1 MNESLK
7 IETNDNAELPLLINP
22 DYSTTRFSVPPSSQR
37 QTTRF
42 SSERHISLTPQSSDR
57 LASLD
62 LFRGITIW
70 FMCLVNHAGGSY
82 EILEH
87 ALWNGLTIADFV
99 MPFFLFIVGM
109 AIALSFS
116 KLKHGGQSRLSIFAK
131 IIGRTAKLFFLG
143 LIIQGWDFPF
153 YDMYNIRIMGIL
165 QRIAIGYFIVST
177 VALFVP
183 RTSPKTA
190 TLIVLRHYFYQWLVA
205 FGVLALYLILTFAV
219 DVPGCGRGLL
229 TPQCNAAA
237 YIDVTILQQRHMYRN
252 PTCKELN
259 PPCPYFE
266 PEGLLTT
273 WASSL
278 SVFIGLYF
286 GYIILHY
293 HAHHKRCA
301 QWLVASML
309 MLVLGIAVHFM
320 GFPINKNLYSLSY
333 ILVTAGSAGIIFFCC
348 YLLVDFSRLYV
359 YHNSLSP
366 FHTHTFVLLRSV
378 SERHMLCFDIC
389 NTSSKFP
396 LVWPFIWT
404 GMNSIIIFIFDELIE
419 EVFGGRDP
427 KAGAMIYWQTPEQNL
442 GQFVFYNLYSSWM
455 SFRVANFLWGVSHAC
470 IWWIVAFIFYKKK
483 IFIKL

>member
-183 RTSPKTA
+183 RTYLNDLSF
-190 TLIVLRHYFYQWLVA
+190 VLLC
-205 FGVLALYLILTFAV
+205 
-219 DVPGCGRGLL
+219 DVC
-229 TPQCNAAA
+229 
-237 YIDVTILQQRHMYRN
+237 VTIRTDDDILMSFDVE
-252 PTCKELN
+252 KESEN
-259 PPCPYFE
+259 SNFDCTSS
-266 PEGLLTT
+266 LLLSM
-273 WASSL
+273 ARGVRSISSL
-278 SVFIGLYF
+278 S
-286 GYIILHY
+286 HS
-293 HAHHKRCA
+293 H
-301 QWLVASML
+301 
-309 MLVLGIAVHFM
+309 
-320 GFPINKNLYSLSY
+320 
-333 ILVTAGSAGIIFFCC
+333 FCC
-348 YLLVDFSRLYV
+348 
-359 YHNSLSP
+359 
-366 FHTHTFVLLRSV
+366 
-378 SERHMLCFDIC
+378 
-389 NTSSKFP
+389 
-396 LVWPFIWT
+396 
-404 GMNSIIIFIFDELIE
+404 
-419 EVFGGRDP
+419 
-427 KAGAMIYWQTPEQNL
+427 
-442 GQFVFYNLYSSWM
+442 
-455 SFRVANFLWGVSHAC
+455 
-470 IWWIVAFIFYKKK
+470 
-483 IFIKL
+483 